1 MATSQKLFDVSVRD
15 LLYVVFRYKWLIA
28 TVAILVLA
36 GVTLYTYIIPEKYTS
51 EARILVKVGRESLAV
66 DPSISG
72 PTMGMLVN
80 RDAEVRSEVA
90 ILENRALIK
99 KAVADAEALL
109 NAKPDEMGA
118 GGIKGALRGV
128 RSMVRGTIDSVLYG
142 LDLKTKLSPEDEA
155 IQNVI
160 DNLTVEAERNT
171 NTVYVSYDAPGAEMA
186 EQVLTRIVSLYL
198 DEHIDV
204 HSSLATPEFFEQRT
218 AELKEALQKAD
229 DELESYRASNGIIN
243 LNSQKDALLER
254 INSLMMDGRNLRAQ
268 RDGSAARLAALEDAM
283 KGRSKNHVTES
294 RIREVSPIRDNI
306 TTVITDLKNQEKA
319 MAELYPDT
327 HRPLITLR
335 EQIAQTQSVID
346 AEPETRAETV
356 TAVDTVF
363 QDLTVAVAQEKG
375 EYESRKAA
383 FDSLS
388 GSLEEAQA
396 ELAKLATLETELSRL
411 ERQMEVADSEYTAYR
426 DNLKRSRINEA
437 LDTAKVSNLAVVQ
450 APTRPVEP
458 SYPNKPMNIGLG
470 ILVGLFAGLCL
481 AFLLDYMN
489 DSLNTTDRVERKLG
503 VPVLAALSKEDY
515 DACT

>member
-1 MATSQKLFDVSVRD
+1 
-15 LLYVVFRYKWLIA
+15 
-28 TVAILVLA
+28 
-36 GVTLYTYIIPEKYTS
+36 
-51 EARILVKVGRESLAV
+51 
-66 DPSISG
+66 
-72 PTMGMLVN
+72 
-80 RDAEVRSEVA
+80 
-90 ILENRALIK
+90 
-99 KAVADAEALL
+99 
-109 NAKPDEMGA
+109 
-118 GGIKGALRGV
+118 
-128 RSMVRGTIDSVLYG
+128 
-142 LDLKTKLSPEDEA
+142 
-155 IQNVI
+155 
-160 DNLTVEAERNT
+160 
-171 NTVYVSYDAPGAEMA
+171 
-186 EQVLTRIVSLYL
+186 
-198 DEHIDV
+198 
-204 HSSLATPEFFEQRT
+204 
-218 AELKEALQKAD
+218 
-229 DELESYRASNGIIN
+229 
-243 LNSQKDALLER
+243 
-254 INSLMMDGRNLRAQ
+254 
-268 RDGSAARLAALEDAM
+268 M

-306 TTVITDLKNQEKA
+306 TTVITDLKNQETA